1 MYKLKGSVEL
11 PEERIDTNSK
21 GLWIPR
27 GIRVGDIVVI
37 KPHLEIIQPDLFP
50 PSGMGIVLKIIDGIF
65 NNPPV
70 DRFIYVYSKKRGI
83 FKIEATCC
91 SIIIEGYY
99 DPG

>member
-50 PSGMGIVLKIIDGIF
+50 PSGMGIVLKIIDGKF